1 MWQMNNLGIDF
12 HSMGIFSQHFFQS
25 IVVVIICDNRN
36 ALQDTDTGMIAIIL
50 IIALIARDKSLL

>member
-36 ALQDTDTGMIAIIL
+36 ALQDTDTGHDCYYFDNRFNR
-50 IIALIARDKSLL
+50 AR

>member
-36 ALQDTDTGMIAIIL
+36 ALEDTDTGHDCYYFDNRFNR
-50 IIALIARDKSLL
+50 AR